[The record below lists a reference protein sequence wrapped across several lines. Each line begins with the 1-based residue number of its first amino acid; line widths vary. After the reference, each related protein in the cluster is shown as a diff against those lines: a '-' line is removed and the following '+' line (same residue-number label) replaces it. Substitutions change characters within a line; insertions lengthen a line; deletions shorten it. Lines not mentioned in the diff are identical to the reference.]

1 MIMSKSKTINY
12 FCTALLPVLL
22 SLNAPVL
29 FAQKIVDSSELLAGF
44 RFDNTAGA
52 AEPIIS
58 YQHDIKMLS
67 STGDM
72 PTVKV
77 YGNGR
82 VLVHYPVYMKLA
94 GDHEMQLDE
103 VELVNFIRAMSDDGM
118 MSFDRKKVAEKM
130 QTAKKAE
137 RNKGELFAIS
147 DSVESIVDINLDEYQ
162 ANTLSPKQKNFTKRF
177 QWVDIEH
184 DAKRYKNNTDIVK
197 ANQSVLRLQ
206 GLMKD
211 SRLLKKEKQ

>member
-1 MIMSKSKTINY
+1 MSKSKIINH

-22 SLNAPVL
+22 LLNSPVL
-29 FAQKIVDSSELLAGF
+29 LAQKTVESGLQSAGF
-44 RFDNTAGA
+44 RFNT
-52 AEPIIS
+52 EVSSVTPILL
-58 YQHDIKMLS
+58 YQQDIKMLS

-94 GDHEMQLDE
+94 GDYEMQLDE